1 MPGLAGEWVSISP
14 NRQGTSDLARAA
26 RLLRCSDPAWLRRHL
41 ARAGESDGLLVATAA
56 IVAVLSFLA
65 GHRLHV
71 TLLVVLPVVLFN
83 MQFLRGP
90 MSPPTREFKFLLYG
104 ALRAFNEAKGP
115 LIFALIGWGIGSV
128 TRGIAR
134 RPPV

>member
-1 MPGLAGEWVSISP
+1 
-14 NRQGTSDLARAA
+14 
-26 RLLRCSDPAWLRRHL
+26 
-41 ARAGESDGLLVATAA
+41 
-56 IVAVLSFLA
+56 VLSFLA

-104 ALRAFNEAKGP
+104 ALRAFDEAKGP
-115 LIFALIGWGIGSV
+115 LIFALIGWGIDRLPAAS
-128 TRGIAR
+128 RGGHPCKDHPR
-134 RPPV
+134 RRQGAMSFLPWTLGVQS